1 MIATT
6 GTVVVDGLTGGRAI
20 VVDVVDVLVVVEVL
34 DVDDVV
40 VVYSGHGRL
49 KYGGGDP

>member
-6 GTVVVDGLTGGRAI
+6 GIVVVDGLTGGRTI
-20 VVDVVDVLVVVEVL
+20 VVDVVEVL
-34 DVDDVV
+34 DVVDVLDVDEVV

-49 KYGGGDP
+49 KYGVGDP